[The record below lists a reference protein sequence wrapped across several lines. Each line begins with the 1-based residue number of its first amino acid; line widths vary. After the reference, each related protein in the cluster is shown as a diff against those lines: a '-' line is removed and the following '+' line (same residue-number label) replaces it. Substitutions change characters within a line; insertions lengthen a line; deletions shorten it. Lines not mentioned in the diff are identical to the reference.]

1 MHDARGSNT
10 SLVSRSLLFV
20 LLVGI
25 AGRGAADEPP
35 VATPAPVT
43 SPTPTAG
50 GANQGTERAVPRRP
64 KMPEP
69 YTGPLSERFPEVEV
83 RITTSFAHDRG
94 VISQVESVVVAGQT
108 VQKHEALAA
117 LVAKRQ
123 GWTAEGGTSDED
135 ARRTVEAWE
144 LAWLERIGADYYD
157 APTMENWA
165 TRGPQGEVPAYHP
178 PRATLHTLPDGER
191 VIAFAYWYTYD
202 AGNHGRGLSRMVTV
216 YRLRDGS
223 YRQPPYPPRAEGD
236 LPRAYS
242 ATSR

>member
-1 MHDARGSNT
+1 MNDARGSST

-20 LLVGI
+20 MLVGV

-43 SPTPTAG
+43 SPTPTTG
-50 GANQGTERAVPRRP
+50 GANQGTEREVPRRP

-69 YTGPLSERFPEVEV
+69 YTGPLSERFPEVLVKISTAFE
-83 RITTSFAHDRG
+83 HNRG
-94 VISQVESVVVAGQT
+94 VVSQVESVEVGGRKVE
-108 VQKHEALAA
+108 KHEALAA

-135 ARRTVEAWE
+135 ALRTVEAWE

-191 VIAFAYWYTYD
+191 VIAFAYWYTFD
-202 AGNHGRGLSRMVTV
+202 AGNHGRGLSRAVTV
-216 YRLRDGS
+216 YRLKDGS
-223 YRQPPYPPRAEGD
+223 YREPPYPYRAEGD
-236 LPRAYS
+236 LPSRYS
-242 ATSR
+242 ATSY